1 MREPQK
7 AEVMEGK
14 KFVWEA
20 VRVVV
25 GQVVGVPLPPPPP
38 PPPPLKEGEAEAEGR
53 PEVLPVPLLTEVKVN
68 EVEGVGVL
76 VGAPLVA
83 VEGEEGE
90 R

>member
-20 VRVVV
+20 VSVVV

-38 PPPPLKEGEAEAEGR
+38 LKEGEAEVEGR
-53 PEVLPVPLLTEVKVN
+53 PEVLPLPLLTGVKVN

-83 VEGEEGE
+83 VEGVDGE